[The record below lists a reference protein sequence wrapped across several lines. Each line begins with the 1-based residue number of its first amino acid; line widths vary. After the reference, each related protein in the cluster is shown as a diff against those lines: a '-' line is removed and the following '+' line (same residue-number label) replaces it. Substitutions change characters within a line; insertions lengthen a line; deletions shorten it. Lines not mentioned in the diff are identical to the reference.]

1 MEKKIILKGMNEL
14 DLQQYCVDLA
24 QPKFH
29 GSQLYRW
36 MYKNNCADI
45 DNMNNIPKILK
56 KEIKNNALLK
66 LLSIKTKSKSS
77 IDNTTKFLLETN
89 DLKYIETVSMIDKDR
104 HTVCLSS
111 QIGCNVDCDFCATG
125 KMGIT
130 RNLSTGEIIDQL
142 VIIKENITKPI
153 TNIVFMG
160 MGEPFLNYNNLI
172 KSCEILTN
180 HKELYRFP
188 SSILRLNKYPDIDV
202 IAEDAEYRMKVLRF
216 KENDEGVSLAIAL
229 LRRYRLH
236 DVSYGMPGSEN
247 EEIRSIYQKQS
258 VQTENVYTKD
268 RWHILGQDYRKRAG
282 DKKGEGVYFLLRINS
297 RREID
302 GNAPSLLMLKE
313 EFL

>member
-1 MEKKIILKGMNEL
+1 MK
-14 DLQQYCVDLA
+14 
-24 QPKFH
+24 
-29 GSQLYRW
+29 
-36 MYKNNCADI
+36 
-45 DNMNNIPKILK
+45 
-56 KEIKNNALLK
+56 K
-66 LLSIKTKSKSS
+66 LL
-77 IDNTTKFLLETN
+77 LLIVVP
-89 DLKYIETVSMIDKDR
+89 L
-104 HTVCLSS
+104 LSS
-111 QIGCNVDCDFCATG
+111 CETIHFNLLPLQTDEFLVMQIVVVETDYESNDV
-125 KMGIT
+125 
-130 RNLSTGEIIDQL
+130 S
-142 VIIKENITKPI
+142 
-153 TNIVFMG
+153 
-160 MGEPFLNYNNLI
+160 
-172 KSCEILTN
+172 EILTN

-229 LRRYRLH
+229 LRRYRLR
-236 DVSYGMPGSEN
+236 DVSYGMPRSEN

-268 RWHILGQDYRKRAG
+268 RWHILGQDYRKRTG